1 MQRAKSG
8 LDSPSTTSR
17 GSVLSNWEGHLG
29 NPGSYQSIL
38 WKGLNPLG
46 ALEQGT
52 SSMRPHRNDDRSY
65 HRLFADS
72 LIATLGR
79 DSVRTPFQ
87 ARGAFLMTPFRPLL
101 IAAAAALAVAAC
113 SFLPPAPKT
122 SVPPPSP
129 ALGRDLPAATAGS
142 AYGVA
147 NTGGAFPHGA
157 IRKGDSDVA
166 QEPTAETT
174 EEIVLMGL
182 DGTVKITPSTTS
194 ERYREDADSCYAYAR
209 GEVAHDA
216 RIEIDVNAAFENEA
230 GGLGLAALRRRMS
243 NFERTR
249 RVPSL
254 FNTCM
259 VAKGY
264 SRQ

>member
-1 MQRAKSG
+1 M
-8 LDSPSTTSR
+8 
-17 GSVLSNWEGHLG
+17 
-29 NPGSYQSIL
+29 
-38 WKGLNPLG
+38 
-46 ALEQGT
+46 
-52 SSMRPHRNDDRSY
+52 
-65 HRLFADS
+65 FAGS
-72 LIATLGR
+72 LIAILGR
-79 DSVRTPFQ
+79 DPMRAPFQ
-87 ARGAFLMTPFRPLL
+87 PRGAFLMSRFRPLL
-101 IAAAAALAVAAC
+101 IAAAATSALAAC
-113 SFLPPAPKT
+113 SLLPPAPKT

-166 QEPTAETT
+166 QEPTAEIT

-216 RIEIDVNAAFENEA
+216 RIEIDVNAAFESEA

-243 NFERTR
+243 HFERTR

-254 FNTCM
+254 FNSCM

-264 SRQ
+264 SRPVSNSP

>member
-1 MQRAKSG
+1 MPTETDQKLRSEILNLFQYVQRLREEIGCIVQQPDGQTRFGKMSDQ
-8 LDSPSTTSR
+8 LDAILTST
-17 GSVLSNWEGHLG
+17 GEA
-29 NPGSYQSIL
+29 I
-38 WKGLNPLG
+38 
-46 ALEQGT
+46 
-52 SSMRPHRNDDRSY
+52 
-65 HRLFADS
+65 
-72 LIATLGR
+72 LGR
-79 DSVRTPFQ
+79 DPMRAPFEP
-87 ARGAFLMTPFRPLL
+87 RGAFLMSRFRSLL
-101 IAAAAALAVAAC
+101 IAAAATSALAAC
-113 SFLPPAPKT
+113 SLSPPAPKT
-122 SVPPPSP
+122 SIPPPSP

-182 DGTVKITPSTTS
+182 DSTVKITPSTTS
-194 ERYREDADSCYAYAR
+194 ERYREDADSCSAYAR
-209 GEVAHDA
+209 GEVAHDT
-216 RIEIDVNAAFENEA
+216 RIEIDVNAAFESEA

-243 NFERTR
+243 HFERTR

-254 FNTCM
+254 FNSCM

-264 SRQ
+264 SRPVSNSP